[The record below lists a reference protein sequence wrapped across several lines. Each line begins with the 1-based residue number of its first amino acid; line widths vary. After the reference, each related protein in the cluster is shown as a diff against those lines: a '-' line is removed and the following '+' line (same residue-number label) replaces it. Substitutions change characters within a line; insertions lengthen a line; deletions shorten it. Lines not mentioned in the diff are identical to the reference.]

1 MTTTPPSA
9 STAPPA
15 GSGPGAP
22 ADGGQP
28 EPAGVDGAAQIA
40 AAQKMLTAAIEA
52 GLAFLRKADP
62 DAAADVDA
70 LRRRELTRPSIT
82 VVGETKRGK
91 SSLVN
96 MLMGVPD
103 LSPVDAAVA
112 TASYLEFTHSTTHG
126 ARAWVPGREEPVTV
140 DLRELRD
147 WGTVLGRLPDGMRPP
162 RRIEVR
168 HSAPLLQY
176 LTLVDTPGVGGL
188 DSLHAE
194 VALDAVER
202 ATALL
207 FVVDASAPFA
217 KPELDFLIEA
227 SKRVNFVLFAL
238 TKTDAY
244 PGWRTILSDD
254 RGQLQAHAPRF
265 GTAPWFPVSAR
276 LAELAQTMPAEAAA
290 ELIRESRIAE
300 VQHALIELAA
310 KGHVLQLANVLR
322 AVRSEIVRLDQ
333 EISDRMRSTDP
344 DPADIQKAKDER
356 AAVATRKRTDSKH
369 WSLALNT
376 ETQRARV
383 EATTRL
389 RNYATQ
395 LQESFSNRIE
405 KGEGDL
411 KNLPQ
416 EVDRAL
422 YALSVRLSHDL
433 EFRFRKVGERVLAQV
448 FSAQE
453 LQHVLRQLNARL
465 RHALSTKPRRD
476 GGGDNGMVVMS
487 SAGMVM
493 MGTNAAR
500 MGAGAFGMT
509 AAAAGGLAIP
519 VIGLGLGLAA
529 GAYMVWKR
537 KSMTDKQQAKTWL
550 REVLGEA
557 RAALSDEIMHRFTD
571 LQYALTLALDEAIE
585 RRLAQLDAHIA
596 EIDKAMAED
605 KAERGKRKANLAQER
620 EVLRARI
627 KQVDEVL
634 IRIRQLLPAAPVETQ
649 G

>member
-1 MTTTPPSA
+1 MTTTQPSPPTADPGSPA
-9 STAPPA
+9 TAPAGASAPA
-15 GSGPGAP
+15 GGAG
-22 ADGGQP
+22 AD
-28 EPAGVDGAAQIA
+28 AAAQIA
-40 AAQKMLTAAIEA
+40 GAQKMLTAAVDA

-62 DAAADVDA
+62 DAAADIDA
-70 LRRRELTRPSIT
+70 LRRRELSRPAIA

-96 MLMGVPD
+96 MLIGVPN

-112 TASYLEFTHSTTHG
+112 TASYLEFIHSTTHG
-126 ARAWVPGREEPVTV
+126 ARAWIPGREDPVPLE
-140 DLRELRD
+140 LRDLRD
-147 WGTVLGRLPDGMRPP
+147 WGTVLGRLPEGLRPP
-162 RRIEVR
+162 RRIEVS

-238 TKTDAY
+238 TKSDAY
-244 PGWRTILSDD
+244 PGWRTILADD

-276 LAELAQTMPAEAAA
+276 LAELAQTMPAEASA

-300 VQHALIELAA
+300 LQHALIDLAG
-310 KGHVLQLANVLR
+310 KGHVLQLANILR
-322 AVRSEIVRLDQ
+322 AVRSEIVRMDQ
-333 EISDRMRSTDP
+333 EIGDRMRSTDP
-344 DPADIQKAKDER
+344 DPADAQRAKDER
-356 AAVATRKRTDSKH
+356 TAVAARKRTESKH

-376 ETQRARV
+376 ETQRARM

-395 LQESFSNRIE
+395 LQETFMNRID
-405 KGEGDL
+405 KGDSNDL
-411 KNLPQ
+411 KNMPQ

-422 YALSVRLSHDL
+422 AALSVRLSHDL

-448 FSAQE
+448 FTPQE

-465 RHALSTKPRRD
+465 RHALTTKPRRD
-476 GGGDNGMVVMS
+476 AGGDNGMV
-487 SAGMVM
+487 G
-493 MGTNAAR
+493 
-500 MGAGAFGMT
+500 MGAGGMGMMGRG
-509 AAAAGGLAIP
+509 AAAAGASLLGVAAGSVVIP

-529 GAYMVWKR
+529 GAYMVFKR
-537 KSMTDKQQAKTWL
+537 KSMTDKQHARTWL

-596 EIDKAMAED
+596 EIDKALVED
-605 KAERGKRKANLAQER
+605 KAERSKRKTTLAQER
-620 EVLRARI
+620 EAMRARI

-634 IRIRQLLPAAPVETQ
+634 VRIRQLLPVAPAEA
-649 G
+649 